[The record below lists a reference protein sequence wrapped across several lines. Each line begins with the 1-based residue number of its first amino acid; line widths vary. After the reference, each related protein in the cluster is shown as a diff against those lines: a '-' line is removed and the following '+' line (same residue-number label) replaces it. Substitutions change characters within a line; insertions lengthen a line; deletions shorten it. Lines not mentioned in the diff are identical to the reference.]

1 MEKGKKMYWKNGFYD
16 CPVEG
21 SVEITAEYWKE
32 LLDGQASGKEIKENV
47 DGYPVLVEHEFTLDE
62 LKRMKIAEINAYD
75 KSDSVN
81 SFTLAG
87 KKIWLDK
94 ETRVGLVNSVG
105 IEKEAGRVQATLW
118 YNAEKYVIPVDDA
131 LAMLN
136 QLELYALDCYNVTQS
151 HIAAVKGLPDA
162 GQVETYNYKT
172 GYPEQPKFVL

>member
-1 MEKGKKMYWKNGFYD
+1 MEKEKKMYWKNGFYD

-21 SVEITAEYWKE
+21 SVGITVEYWKA

-62 LKRMKIAEINAYD
+62 LKGMKIAEINAYD

-81 SFTLAG
+81 SFTLTG

-94 ETRVGLVNSVG
+94 ETRVGLVNSIS
-105 IEKEAGRVQATLW
+105 IEKETGRAQTMLW
-118 YNAEKYVIPVDDA
+118 YNAEKYVIPIDDA
-131 LAMLN
+131 LNMLDR
-136 QLELYALDCYNVTQS
+136 LELYALDCYNVTQS
-151 HIAAVKGLPDA
+151 HFAAVKSLSDA
-162 GQVETYNYKT
+162 GQVEAYNYKT